1 MGDRVSGKEKRRCQG
16 EPQGTFP
23 TKAIPSSPPG
33 LGQPCSP
40 LPSPLLMTLLL
51 LAPGQGTS
59 AGGNEEAKGACA
71 RW

>member
-1 MGDRVSGKEKRRCQG
+1 MTR
-16 EPQGTFP
+16 GTPRDPFP

-40 LPSPLLMTLLL
+40 LPSPLLMTPLL

-59 AGGNEEAKGACA
+59 AGGNEEAKDACA